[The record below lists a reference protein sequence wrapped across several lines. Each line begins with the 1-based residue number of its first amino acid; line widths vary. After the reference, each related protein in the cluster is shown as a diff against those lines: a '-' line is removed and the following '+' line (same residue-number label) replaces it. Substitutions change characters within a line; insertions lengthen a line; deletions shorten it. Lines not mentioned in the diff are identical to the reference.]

1 VNRQVAKAIAWALA
15 ALLLV
20 LPLTPLIPE
29 FWVTLL
35 ILIGLASLTALG
47 LVVLTGMGG
56 MTSFGQA
63 AFVGFGAYTTGLLST
78 TFGLSPWLGL
88 PAALIVTGFAACCL
102 GAITVRLSGHYLP
115 LGTLAWGISIFY
127 IFGNSAF
134 LGGQTGMTGIPPLKI
149 GPLTLLSAR
158 SYYVLVWIAVVLS
171 ILATINL
178 LDSRVGR
185 AFRALR
191 RNAIA
196 AEAFG
201 VQTARAK
208 LVVFV
213 YAALLAGLAGWLYAH
228 FQRTLSASAFGTE
241 ANIDYLLMAI
251 VGGVGQVFGA
261 LLGAGIVIVLKDLLQ
276 DVLGRLGMFQDLLFG
291 IMLVGILQYSR
302 EGVWPLV
309 SFWLPATA
317 MRKIDPAADVEV
329 AVRPPN
335 AAVGPL
341 LALDKARKTFGGLVA
356 VDDVSFTVDEAETV
370 ALIGPNGAGKSTL
383 FDLMTGVRR
392 ATAGRV
398 LFDGEPIERLAP
410 QAIARRGIA
419 RTFQHVRLVPELSV
433 IENVTLGA
441 HSRGKAG
448 VMSAILRLDRAE
460 ERRLFAHAARRLERV
475 GLAKEMFRPAGHLSL
490 GQMRLVE
497 VARALCLDPRLLLL
511 DEPAAGLRAA
521 EKQALAKLL
530 RELKGEGISIL
541 VVEHDVDFVMGL
553 AERIVVLDFGK
564 KIAEGPPPD
573 IRVNPVVIEAYL
585 GGVA

>member
-1 VNRQVAKAIAWALA
+1 VKGAVARWLAWGLAI
-15 ALLLV
+15 LLLV
-20 LPLTPLIPE
+20 VPLTPLIPE

-35 ILIGLASLTALG
+35 ILIGVASLTALG

-63 AFVGFGAYTTGLLST
+63 SFVGFAAYTTGLLST
-78 TFGLSPWLGL
+78 TYGLSPWLGL
-88 PAALIVTGFAACCL
+88 PAALVVTGLAACAL
-102 GAITVRLSGHYLP
+102 GAITMRLSGHYLP

-134 LGGQTGMTGIPPLKI
+134 LGGQTGMTGIPPLKLGSFSLI
-149 GPLTLLSAR
+149 GPR
-158 SYYVLVWIAVVLS
+158 SYYVLVWLVVVLS
-171 ILATINL
+171 LVATINL

-201 VQTARAK
+201 VVTARAK

-228 FQRTLSASAFGTE
+228 FQRTLSASAFGAE

-261 LLGAGIVIVLKDLLQ
+261 VLGAGIVIVLKDVLQ
-276 DVLGRLGMFQDLLFG
+276 DMLGRLGMFQDLVFG

-302 EGVWPLV
+302 DGIWPLL
-309 SFWLPATA
+309 SSWLPPTVPRNIDTATDVERPA
-317 MRKIDPAADVEV
+317 PMPAAS
-329 AVRPPN
+329 N
-335 AAVGPL
+335 GPL

-356 VDDVSFTVDEAETV
+356 VGDVSFSVGHAETL

-383 FDLMTGVRR
+383 FDLTTGVRR
-392 ATAGRV
+392 ATSGRV
-398 LFDGEPIERLAP
+398 LFDGAPIERLPP
-410 QAIARRGIA
+410 QMIARRGIA

-433 IENVTLGA
+433 LENVALGA
-441 HSRGKAG
+441 HTRGHAG
-448 VMSAILRLDRAE
+448 VVSAILRLDRAE

-530 RELKGEGISIL
+530 RELKGEGMSIL

-553 AERIVVLDFGK
+553 ADRIVVLDFGK
-564 KIAEGPPPD
+564 KIAEGLPQE
-573 IRVNPVVIEAYL
+573 IRVNPLVIEAYL
-585 GGVA
+585 GGVE

>member
-1 VNRQVAKAIAWALA
+1 VKGAVARWLAWGLAI
-15 ALLLV
+15 LLLV
-20 LPLTPLIPE
+20 VPLTPLIPE

-35 ILIGLASLTALG
+35 ILIGVASLTALG

-63 AFVGFGAYTTGLLST
+63 SFVGFAAYTTGLLST
-78 TFGLSPWLGL
+78 TYGLSPWLGL
-88 PAALIVTGFAACCL
+88 PAALVVTGLAACAL
-102 GAITVRLSGHYLP
+102 GAITMRLSGHYLP

-134 LGGQTGMTGIPPLKI
+134 LGGQTGMTGIPPLKLGSFSLI
-149 GPLTLLSAR
+149 GPR
-158 SYYVLVWIAVVLS
+158 SYYVLVWLVVVLS
-171 ILATINL
+171 LVATINL

-201 VQTARAK
+201 VVTARAK

-228 FQRTLSASAFGTE
+228 FQRTLSASAFGAE

-261 LLGAGIVIVLKDLLQ
+261 VLGAGIVIVLKDVLQ
-276 DVLGRLGMFQDLLFG
+276 DMLGRLGMFQDLVFG

-302 EGVWPLV
+302 DGIWPLL
-309 SFWLPATA
+309 SSWLPPTVPRNIDAATDVERPA
-317 MRKIDPAADVEV
+317 PMPAAS
-329 AVRPPN
+329 N
-335 AAVGPL
+335 GPL

-356 VDDVSFTVDEAETV
+356 VDDVSFSVGHAETL

-383 FDLMTGVRR
+383 FDLTTGVRR
-392 ATAGRV
+392 ATSGRV
-398 LFDGEPIERLAP
+398 LFDGAPIERLPP
-410 QAIARRGIA
+410 QMIARRGIA

-433 IENVTLGA
+433 LENVALGA
-441 HSRGKAG
+441 HTRGHAG
-448 VMSAILRLDRAE
+448 VVSAVLRLDRAE

-530 RELKGEGISIL
+530 RELKGEGMSIL

-553 AERIVVLDFGK
+553 ADRIVVLDFGK
-564 KIAEGPPPD
+564 KIAEGLPQE
-573 IRVNPVVIEAYL
+573 IRVNPSVIEAYL
-585 GGVA
+585 GGVE

>member
-1 VNRQVAKAIAWALA
+1 VKGAVARWLAWGLAI
-15 ALLLV
+15 LLLV
-20 LPLTPLIPE
+20 VPLTPLIPE

-35 ILIGLASLTALG
+35 ILIGVASLTALG

-63 AFVGFGAYTTGLLST
+63 SFVGFAAYTTGLLST
-78 TFGLSPWLGL
+78 TYGLSPWLGL
-88 PAALIVTGFAACCL
+88 PAALVVTGLAACAL
-102 GAITVRLSGHYLP
+102 GAITMRLSGHYLP

-134 LGGQTGMTGIPPLKI
+134 LGGQTGMTGIPPLKLGSFSLI
-149 GPLTLLSAR
+149 GPR
-158 SYYVLVWIAVVLS
+158 SYYVLVWLVVVLS
-171 ILATINL
+171 LVATINL

-201 VQTARAK
+201 VVTARAK

-228 FQRTLSASAFGTE
+228 FQRTLSASAFGAE

-261 LLGAGIVIVLKDLLQ
+261 VLGAGIVIVLKDVLQ
-276 DVLGRLGMFQDLLFG
+276 DMLGRLGMFQDLVFG

-302 EGVWPLV
+302 DGIWPLL
-309 SFWLPATA
+309 SSWLPPTVPRNIDAATDVERPA
-317 MRKIDPAADVEV
+317 PMPAAS
-329 AVRPPN
+329 N
-335 AAVGPL
+335 GPL

-356 VDDVSFTVDEAETV
+356 VDDVSFSVGHAETL

-383 FDLMTGVRR
+383 FDLTTGVRR
-392 ATAGRV
+392 ATSGRV
-398 LFDGEPIERLAP
+398 LFDGAPIERLPP
-410 QAIARRGIA
+410 QMIARRGIA

-433 IENVTLGA
+433 LENVALGA
-441 HSRGKAG
+441 HTRGHAG
-448 VMSAILRLDRAE
+448 VVSAVLRLDRAE

-530 RELKGEGISIL
+530 RELKGEGMSIL

-553 AERIVVLDFGK
+553 ADRIVVLDFGK
-564 KIAEGPPPD
+564 KIAEGLPQE
-573 IRVNPVVIEAYL
+573 IRVNPLVIEAYL
-585 GGVA
+585 GGVE

>member
-1 VNRQVAKAIAWALA
+1 VKWAVAGWLAWGLAI
-15 ALLLV
+15 LLLV
-20 LPLTPLIPE
+20 VPLTPLIPE

-35 ILIGLASLTALG
+35 ILIGVASLTALG

-63 AFVGFGAYTTGLLST
+63 SFVGFAAYTTGLLST
-78 TFGLSPWLGL
+78 TYGLSPWLGL
-88 PAALIVTGFAACCL
+88 PAALVVTGLAACAL
-102 GAITVRLSGHYLP
+102 GAITMRLSGHYLP

-134 LGGQTGMTGIPPLKI
+134 LGGQTGMTGIPPLKLGSFSLI
-149 GPLTLLSAR
+149 GPR
-158 SYYVLVWIAVVLS
+158 SYYVLVWLVVVLS
-171 ILATINL
+171 LVATINL

-201 VQTARAK
+201 VVTARAK

-228 FQRTLSASAFGTE
+228 FQRTLSASAFGAE

-261 LLGAGIVIVLKDLLQ
+261 VLGAGIVIVLKDVLQ
-276 DVLGRLGMFQDLLFG
+276 DMLGRLGMFQDLVFG

-302 EGVWPLV
+302 DGIWPLL
-309 SFWLPATA
+309 SSWLPPTVPRNIDAATDVERPA
-317 MRKIDPAADVEV
+317 PMPAAS
-329 AVRPPN
+329 N
-335 AAVGPL
+335 GPL

-356 VDDVSFTVDEAETV
+356 VDDVSFSVGHAETL

-383 FDLMTGVRR
+383 FDLTTGVRR
-392 ATAGRV
+392 ATSGRV
-398 LFDGEPIERLAP
+398 LFNGAPIERLPP
-410 QAIARRGIA
+410 QMIARRGVA

-433 IENVTLGA
+433 LENVALGA
-441 HSRGKAG
+441 HTRGRAG
-448 VMSAILRLDRAE
+448 VVSAVLRLDRAE

-530 RELKGEGISIL
+530 RELKGEGMSIL

-553 AERIVVLDFGK
+553 ADRIVVLDFGK
-564 KIAEGPPPD
+564 KIAEGLPQE
-573 IRVNPVVIEAYL
+573 IRVNPLVIEAYL
-585 GGVA
+585 GGVE

>member
-1 VNRQVAKAIAWALA
+1 MKVAAARWPAWGLAI
-15 ALLLV
+15 LLLV
-20 LPLTPLIPE
+20 VPLTPLIPE

-63 AFVGFGAYTTGLLST
+63 AFVGFAAYTTGLLST
-78 TFGLSPWLGL
+78 TYGLSPWLGL
-88 PAALIVTGFAACCL
+88 PAALVVTGLAACAL
-102 GAITVRLSGHYLP
+102 GAITMRLSGHYLP

-134 LGGQTGMTGIPPLKI
+134 LGGQTGMTGIPPLKLGSLSLA
-149 GPLTLLSAR
+149 GPR
-158 SYYVLVWIAVVLS
+158 SYYVIVWLAVVLS
-171 ILATINL
+171 LLATINL

-201 VQTARAK
+201 VVTARAK

-228 FQRTLSASAFGTE
+228 FQRTLSASAFGAE

-261 LLGAGIVIVLKDLLQ
+261 VLGAGIVIVLKDVLQ
-276 DVLGRLGMFQDLLFG
+276 DMLGRLGMFQDLVFG

-302 EGVWPLV
+302 DGIWPLL
-309 SFWLPATA
+309 SSWLPATA
-317 MRKIDPAADVEV
+317 PREIVPAADTETPAPQQV
-329 AVRPPN
+329 ASS
-335 AAVGPL
+335 GPL

-356 VDDVSFTVDEAETV
+356 VDDVSFSVGHAETV

-392 ATAGRV
+392 ATSGRV
-398 LFDGEPIERLAP
+398 SFDRAPIERLPP
-410 QAIARRGIA
+410 QMIARRGIA

-433 IENVTLGA
+433 LENVALGA
-441 HSRGKAG
+441 HTRGHAG
-448 VMSAILRLDRAE
+448 VVSAVLRLDRAE

-511 DEPAAGLRAA
+511 DEPAAGLRAG
-521 EKQALAKLL
+521 EKQALSKLL
-530 RELKGEGISIL
+530 RELKGEGMSIL

-553 AERIVVLDFGK
+553 ADRIVVLDFGK
-564 KIAEGPPPD
+564 KIAEGLPQE
-573 IRVNPVVIEAYL
+573 IRVNPLVIEAYL
-585 GGVA
+585 GGVE

>member
-1 VNRQVAKAIAWALA
+1 MKGAAARWLAWGLAI
-15 ALLLV
+15 LLLIV
-20 LPLTPLIPE
+20 PLTPLVPE

-35 ILIGLASLTALG
+35 ILIGLSSLTALG

-63 AFVGFGAYTTGLLST
+63 AFVGFAAYTTGLLST
-78 TFGLSPWLGL
+78 TYGLSPWLGL
-88 PAALIVTGFAACCL
+88 PAALVVTGLAACAL
-102 GAITVRLSGHYLP
+102 GAITMRLSGHYLP

-134 LGGQTGMTGIPPLKI
+134 LGGQTGMTGIPPLRLGSLSLI
-149 GPLTLLSAR
+149 GPR
-158 SYYVLVWIAVVLS
+158 SYYILVWLAVVLS
-171 ILATINL
+171 LVATINL

-201 VQTARAK
+201 VVTARAK
-208 LVVFV
+208 LIVFV
-213 YAALLAGLAGWLYAH
+213 YAALLAGVAGWLYAH
-228 FQRTLSASAFGTE
+228 FQRTLSASAFGAE

-276 DVLGRLGMFQDLLFG
+276 DMLGRLGMFQDLVFG

-302 EGVWPLV
+302 DGIWPLL
-309 SFWLPATA
+309 SSWLPSTA
-317 MRKIDPAADVEV
+317 PRSIDPAADIE
-329 AVRPPN
+329 RPAP
-335 AAVGPL
+335 APATSSGPL
-341 LALDKARKTFGGLVA
+341 LALDKARKTFGGL
-356 VDDVSFTVDEAETV
+356 AETV

-392 ATAGRV
+392 ATSGRV
-398 LFDGEPIERLAP
+398 SFDGASIERLPP
-410 QAIARRGIA
+410 QMIARRGIA

-433 IENVTLGA
+433 LENVALGA
-441 HSRGKAG
+441 HTRGHAG
-448 VMSAILRLDRAE
+448 VVSAILRLDRTE

-530 RELKGEGISIL
+530 RELKGEGMSIL

-553 AERIVVLDFGK
+553 VDRIVVLDFGK
-564 KIAEGPPPD
+564 KIAEGLPQE
-573 IRVNPVVIEAYL
+573 IRVNPLVIEAYL
-585 GGVA
+585 GGVE